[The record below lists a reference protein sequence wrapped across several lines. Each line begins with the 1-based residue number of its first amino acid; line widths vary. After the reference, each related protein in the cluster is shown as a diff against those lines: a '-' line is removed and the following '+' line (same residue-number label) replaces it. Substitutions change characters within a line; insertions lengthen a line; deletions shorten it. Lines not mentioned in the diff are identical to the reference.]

1 MYNLLELAVWG
12 RRSRT
17 WRRWIYGNHIKQKRR
32 RELRELAWLFTTD
45 GRIGKAYKG
54 ETYGMCDM

>member
-17 WRRWIYGNHIKQKRR
+17 WQRWIYGNHIKQKRR
-32 RELRELAWLFTTD
+32 RELWELAWLF
-45 GRIGKAYKG
+45 Y
-54 ETYGMCDM
+54 YGWPDREGI